1 MIEVN
6 KRTSNYSIR
15 NFGISYF
22 TENPFGRF
30 KCCVSTNGEI
40 AKALTKNVNVLIL
53 DEPTAVLADPEIDI
67 LFENLKKLQ
76 EKGVTIYI
84 SHRLEELFVYPIQS
98 LLSKTAQRS

>member
-1 MIEVN
+1 MG
-6 KRTSNYSIR
+6 
-15 NFGISYF
+15 FHISPKTRLGDLSVAYQQM
-22 TENPFGRF
+22 
-30 KCCVSTNGEI
+30 VEI

-76 EKGVTIYI
+76 EKGVTIIYI
-84 SHRLEELFVYPIQS
+84 SHRLKSYPVYPIQS